1 MDTMTSGN
9 RKYLFLIAGAA
20 ALGGLLFGY
29 DTAVIS
35 GAIGFLQKHFH
46 LDAAGT
52 GWAASCALLGC
63 IAGALC
69 GGPLS
74 DRFGRRSLLLACALL
89 FAASGI
95 VTAVAETLGQFVG
108 ARLLGG
114 VAIGAV
120 SVVSPLYIAEVA
132 PGQVRGRLVTL
143 YQLAIVTG
151 ILVVFFVNLLIQN
164 AGDEAWNVAYGWR
177 WMLGSLTVPAALFFF
192 LALPIPESPRW
203 LMKAGK
209 EDAAR
214 RILEQVGGHAA
225 ADREMGEIEQALHDE
240 TGSIRELFAPGLR
253 RALLIG
259 IGLAAICQFSGIN
272 AILYYA
278 PEIFKSSGIG
288 QENAFAQTVIL
299 GMVNL
304 IFTLVAIWLVD
315 RAGRRA
321 LLVGGSAVQ
330 VVALILVGLAFA
342 LHRQGPFLL
351 FPILAFIAAF
361 AAGMGPVPWV
371 VISEIFPTK
380 IRGQAMSIAT
390 LVLWTSCYIVSQT
403 FPILKEKIGSPD
415 TFWLYA
421 ACSLAGLIFV
431 VRIVPETKGRSLEE
445 IEQSWRLPTHPVSA
459 GREAAGAGGKH

>member
-1 MDTMTSGN
+1 MDTTTSGS
-9 RKYLFLIAGAA
+9 RRYLFLIAGAA

-63 IAGALC
+63 IAGAIL

-74 DRFGRRSLLLACALL
+74 DRFGRKTLLLTCALL
-89 FAASGI
+89 FAVSGL
-95 VTAVAETLGQFVG
+95 VTALAATLGEFVG

-132 PGQVRGRLVTL
+132 PEHVRGRLVTL
-143 YQLAIVTG
+143 YQLAIVSG
-151 ILVVFFVNLLIQN
+151 ILVVFFVNLLIQG
-164 AGDEAWNVAYGWR
+164 AGDEAWNAASGWR
-177 WMLGSLTVPAALFFF
+177 WMLGSLTAPAILFFF

-203 LMKAGK
+203 LMKAGRP
-209 EDAAR
+209 EAAR
-214 RILEQVGGHAA
+214 NTLERVGGQAA
-225 ADREMGEIEQALHDE
+225 ADREMGEIAHALYEE
-240 TGSIRELFAPGLR
+240 TGSIRELLAPGLR

-259 IGLAAICQFSGIN
+259 VGLAAICQFSGIN

-288 QENAFAQTVIL
+288 RANAFAQTVIL
-299 GMVNL
+299 GLVNL
-304 IFTLVAIWLVD
+304 VFTLVAIWLVD

-321 LLVGGSAVQ
+321 LLVGGSVVQ
-330 VVALILVGLAFA
+330 VIALALVGTAF
-342 LHRQGPFLL
+342 HFHQNGPLL
-351 FPILAFIAAF
+351 LLPILAFIAAF

-390 LVLWTSCYIVSQT
+390 LVLWASAYLVSQT
-403 FPILKEKIGSPD
+403 FPILKAKIGSAE
-415 TFWLYA
+415 TFWIYA
-421 ACSLAGLIFV
+421 ACSLAGLVFV
-431 VRIVPETKGRSLEE
+431 LRVVPETKGRSLEE
-445 IEQSWRLPTHPVSA
+445 IEQSWRLSRPSVNVPLETPVSV
-459 GREAAGAGGKH
+459 GKG